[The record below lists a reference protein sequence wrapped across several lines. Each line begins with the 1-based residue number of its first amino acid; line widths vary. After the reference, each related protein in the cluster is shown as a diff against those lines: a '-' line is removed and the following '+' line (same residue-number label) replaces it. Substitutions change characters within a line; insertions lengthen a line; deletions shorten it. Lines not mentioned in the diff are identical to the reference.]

1 MLLRQ
6 NRGRDQ
12 DCRLLSVQ
20 DALHHRPEGYLGL
33 SEAHIAAEQAVH
45 RDGGLHVLL
54 DLGGASKLIVRLRIG
69 EVLFKLPL
77 PAAVRREGITRQ
89 ALPLGIEGN
98 QLSRHVFGRSLG
110 PGAGLGPFG
119 SAHLGELDLALL
131 SAAGVLGHHVQ
142 LCRGDIKYVRSGVAE
157 LDVVLFKPVH
167 LHFDNS
173 GEAADAVSLVNDVVP
188 HGEVGIALDA
198 LAVGG
203 ELFVCFPFVFSSDQL
218 CIRQDSKL
226 ERRILDSGGEG
237 TDTDAAFALPGQRLH
252 FRPDQHVC
260 SVLMQKFLQHLRPAL
275 ISRKNHHTVVLLPID
290 LQILC
295 RGLGIARVGGKLLG
309 RNAEKRLRLEA
320 SSAEGEGI
328 ARIKGKLLQFLPDLI
343 RRETEALRLEGAE
356 SVPLQGAKVLSQ
368 LLPVFLCHLAAAGRL
383 IHKDDRVLRD
393 IVKPGCRRIEQREPP
408 VQIRHIKLIAE
419 FLRILPE
426 CCGHLPSRGTATP
439 LLIPLGQ
446 FLHLPA
452 QGFRPAGC
460 QGRQSL
466 RRRKNSAFRD
476 GFVTALAGDV
486 EIPHGVDLIT
496 PELHTNRLFLRRG
509 KEV

>member
-1 MLLRQ
+1 M
-6 NRGRDQ
+6 
-12 DCRLLSVQ
+12 
-20 DALHHRPEGYLGL
+20 GL
-33 SEAHIAAEQAVH
+33 V
-45 RDGGLHVLL
+45 D
-54 DLGGASKLIVRLRIG
+54 
-69 EVLFKLPL
+69 
-77 PAAVRREGITRQ
+77 
-89 ALPLGIEGN
+89 
-98 QLSRHVFGRSLG
+98 
-110 PGAGLGPFG
+110 
-119 SAHLGELDLALL
+119 
-131 SAAGVLGHHVQ
+131 
-142 LCRGDIKYVRSGVAE
+142 DI
-157 LDVVLFKPVH
+157 
-167 LHFDNS
+167 
-173 GEAADAVSLVNDVVP
+173 VP
-188 HGEVGIALDA
+188 HGEVGIALNA

-203 ELFVCFPFVFSSDQL
+203 ELFVCFPFVFSADQL

-237 TDTDAAFALPGQRLH
+237 TDTDGAFALPGQFLH
-252 FRPDQHVC
+252 FRQDQHVC

-290 LQILC
+290 LQILR

-328 ARIKGKLLQFLPDLI
+328 ARIEGEALQFLPDLI

-419 FLRILPE
+419 FLRVLPE
-426 CCGHLPSRGTATP
+426 RCGHFPGRGAAPP

-460 QGRQSL
+460 QGRQRL
-466 RRRKNSAFRD
+466 RRGKNSAFRD
-476 GFVTALAGDV
+476 GLVTALTGDV
-486 EIPHGVDLIT
+486 EIPHGVDLIA
-496 PELHTNRLFLRRG
+496 PEFHAHRLFLRRG
-509 KEV
+509 KEVEDSAAARKLAGALHLFRALISAADEGLFQVLDGIGFRRRDGEGRPLQQFLRHGSLQHGRDGSHRHGFFALLCLFQQGREEFQALLFHPA